1 MKSLTWLVLTFSLLL
16 AAGGCA
22 KQAGE
27 AQRIG
32 VVDIG
37 RVFQESQAGKQGMA
51 YLQSINEEFRK
62 EFEKLQTAPGENG
75 NAQKLQQAIAE
86 YQAKIGQEQ
95 ERVVNLLNEEF
106 RDVLEDFRKQNNYTV
121 LLSQENVLSLSD
133 GVNVTEQVIR
143 EFDKVQID
151 LAAGAP
157 KQEPKAEEAPAPEDQ
172 NATRPAPQEGGG
184 QNATAQ

>member
-16 AAGGCA
+16 AVGGCA

-62 EFEKLQTAPGENG
+62 EFEKLQAESGDNG
-75 NAQKLQQAIAE
+75 AQKLQQAIAE
-86 YQAKIGQEQ
+86 YQARIGHEQ
-95 ERVVNLLNEEF
+95 ERVVNMLNEEF
-106 RDVLEDFRKQNNYTV
+106 RDVLEAFRKQNNYTV

-133 GVNVTEQVIR
+133 GVNVTDQVIS

-157 KQEPKAEEAPAPEDQ
+157 KQAPKAEEAPAPADQ
-172 NATRPAPQEGGG
+172 NATAPAPQGGAE
-184 QNATAQ
+184 QNATVQ